1 MINNYDNLNKSII
14 EARGNKN
21 SILQSYEIFIDNF
34 NKLNDKYKFSV
45 SFSSDYIFKQL
56 EEIVNSKPRTL
67 NYIPFG
73 IKDIFNTEV
82 LPTEM
87 GSEIWKG
94 FKAGNNA
101 RIVDE
106 IIFRGGLSF
115 CKTSTAEFAVDYI
128 EEGHTL
134 NPHNIEHITGT
145 SSAGSAVAVA
155 CGALPICLGSQTAG
169 SIIRPASFCG
179 VFGFKPSFGA
189 FDRTGVLKTT
199 DTLDTIGLI
208 GCDIDVIFKTFVE
221 LYQSTKDYPL
231 AQKYRKNYLDKIN
244 KKPNILLLGGQ
255 LNIYNS
261 YDNYV
266 QKDFESIS
274 HELSLKYNVV
284 QIKDEEI
291 DFLNNVHDSQKIIY
305 DKALSYYFLEESK
318 EFGKISNVMSDMI
331 NRGSKYSDVEY
342 INQINIQ
349 RELSTRMNDVMNKYN
364 IDYIVT
370 PSTAT
375 VAPKI
380 GKNEILDSGL
390 IWTYF
395 GMPSV
400 SLPVFYN
407 DTLGLPYGLQIVAP
421 RYHDFS
427 LLEFSKA
434 LLHVNFSNFNK

>member
-1 MINNYDNLNKSII
+1 MINNYDNLNKSIT
-14 EARGNKN
+14 EAYGNTN

-34 NKLNDKYKFSV
+34 NKLNKEYKFSV
-45 SFSSDYIFKQL
+45 SFSSDYIFEQL
-56 EEIVNSKPRTL
+56 EGIVNSKPRTL

-73 IKDIFNTEV
+73 IKDTFNTKV

-128 EEGHTL
+128 EEGFTL
-134 NPHNIEHITGT
+134 NPHNVKHITGT

-179 VFGFKPSFGA
+179 VYGFKPSFGA

-208 GCDIDVIFKTFVE
+208 GCDIDIVFKTFFE
-221 LYQSTKDYPL
+221 LYQSTRDYPL
-231 AQKYRKNYLDKIN
+231 AQKYKKNYLDKAS
-244 KKPNILLLGGQ
+244 KKPNILLLGAQ

-261 YDNYV
+261 YAKYV

-284 QIKDEEI
+284 QVGDKEI
-291 DFLNNVHDSQKIIY
+291 DFLNDVHNSQLIIY
-305 DKALSYYFLEESK
+305 DKALSYYFLEEAK
-318 EFGKISNVMSDMI
+318 QFGKISNVMSNMI
-331 NRGSKYSDVEY
+331 DRGNEYSDTDY
-342 INQINIQ
+342 IAQIKLQENLTTKMNQ
-349 RELSTRMNDVMNKYN
+349 LMHDYD
-364 IDYIVT
+364 IDYIIT
-370 PSTAT
+370 PSTAS

-380 GKNEILDSGL
+380 GCHELKDSAL

-395 GMPSV
+395 GMPTVSV
-400 SLPVFYN
+400 PVFQDN
-407 DTLGLPYGLQIVAP
+407 VLNLPYGLQIVSS
-421 RYHDFS
+421 RYNDFS
-427 LLEFSKA
+427 LLKFAKA
-434 LLHVNFSNFNK
+434 FEDRINK

>member
-1 MINNYDNLNKSII
+1 MINNYDNLNKSITGACGD
-14 EARGNKN
+14 ENG
-21 SILQSYEIFIDNF
+21 ILQSYEIFIDNF
-34 NKLNDKYKFSV
+34 NKLNKKYKFSV

-56 EEIVNSKPRTL
+56 EEIVNSKPRSL

-73 IKDIFNTEV
+73 IKDTFNTKV

-94 FKAGNNA
+94 FRAGNNA

-128 EEGHTL
+128 EEGYTL
-134 NPHNIEHITGT
+134 NPHNIKHITGT
-145 SSAGSAVAVA
+145 SSTGSAVAVA
-155 CGALPICLGSQTAG
+155 CGALPVCLGSQTAG

-208 GCDIDVIFKTFVE
+208 GCDIDVVFKTFVE

-231 AQKYRKNYLDKIN
+231 AQKYQKKYLDKIS

-261 YDNYV
+261 YANYV

-274 HELSLKYNVV
+274 NELASKYNVIQV
-284 QIKDEEI
+284 DDKEI
-291 DFLNNVHDSQKIIY
+291 DFLNDVHDSQLIIY
-305 DKALSYYFLEESK
+305 DKSLSYYFLEEAK
-318 EFGKISNVMSDMI
+318 QFGKMSNVMSNMI
-331 NRGSKYSDVEY
+331 NRGNKYSD
-342 INQINIQ
+342 N
-349 RELSTRMNDVMNKYN
+349 
-364 IDYIVT
+364 DYIEQIKLQDHLTTKMNQLMQYYDVDFIIT
-370 PSTAT
+370 PSTASA
-375 VAPKI
+375 APEI
-380 GKNEILDSGL
+380 GLHELEDSAL

-395 GMPSV
+395 GMPSISV
-400 SLPVFYN
+400 PVFQN
-407 DTLGLPYGLQIVAP
+407 SLLNLPYGLQIVGS
-421 RYHDFS
+421 RYDDLS
-427 LLEFSKA
+427 LLKFAKVLEERI
-434 LLHVNFSNFNK
+434 NKII

>member
-1 MINNYDNLNKSII
+1 MTSNYNTLIKNIV

-21 SILQSYEIFIDNF
+21 LIFKNYEIFIDKF

-45 SFSSDYIFKQL
+45 SLSIDYIFKQL

-73 IKDIFNTEV
+73 IKDTFNTKV
-82 LPTEM
+82 LPTQM

-106 IIFRGGLSF
+106 ITFRGGLSF
-115 CKTSTAEFAVDYI
+115 CKTSTAEFAVNYI
-128 EEGHTL
+128 EAGYTL

-145 SSAGSAVAVA
+145 SSAGSAVAIA

-189 FDRTGVLKTT
+189 FDRTGILKTT
-199 DTLDTIGLI
+199 DTLDTIGLL
-208 GCDIDVIFKTFVE
+208 GCDMDVILKAFLE
-221 LYQSTKDYPL
+221 LYQSSKDYPL
-231 AQKYRKNYLDKIN
+231 SQKYKKNYIDKIN
-244 KKPNILLLGGQ
+244 RKPNILLLGGQ
-255 LNIYNS
+255 LNVFNS
-261 YDNYV
+261 FESYV

-274 HELSLKYNVV
+274 HELASKYNVIQV
-284 QIKDEEI
+284 KDKEI
-291 DFLNNVHDSQKIIY
+291 NFLNNVHQSHKIIY

-318 EFGKISNVMSDMI
+318 LNEKISVVMSEMI
-331 NRGSKYSDVEY
+331 DRGSKFSDRDYV
-342 INQINIQ
+342 NQIKIQ
-349 RELSTRMNDVMNKYN
+349 RESTIRFDEVMNKYN

-370 PSTAT
+370 PSTGS

-380 GKNEILDSGL
+380 GKNEILDSCL
-390 IWTYF
+390 IWTYL

-400 SLPVFYN
+400 SIPAFYN
-407 DTLGLPYGLQIVAP
+407 NDFGLPYGLQIISP
-421 RYHDFS
+421 RYDD
-427 LLEFSKA
+427 LLLLSFSKDLYE
-434 LLHVNFSNFNK
+434 LLKQ

>member
-1 MINNYDNLNKSII
+1 MIKNYDNLNKSII
-14 EARGNKN
+14 EANGNKN
-21 SILQSYEIFIDNF
+21 RILQSYEIFIDNF
-34 NKLNDKYKFSV
+34 NKLNKEFKFSV
-45 SFSSDYIFKQL
+45 SFSSDYIFEQL
-56 EEIVNSKPRTL
+56 EGIVNSKTRAL

-73 IKDIFNTEV
+73 IKDTFNTKV

-87 GSEIWKG
+87 GSELWKG

-128 EEGHTL
+128 EEGYTL
-134 NPHNIEHITGT
+134 NPHNVKHITGT
-145 SSAGSAVAVA
+145 SSTGSAVAVA

-221 LYQSTKDYPL
+221 LFQSTRDYPF
-231 AQKYRKNYLDKIN
+231 AQRYQKNYLDKAS

-261 YDNYV
+261 YASYV
-266 QKDFESIS
+266 KKDFESIS
-274 HELSLKYNVV
+274 HELSSKYNVIEV
-284 QIKDEEI
+284 NDKEI
-291 DFLNNVHDSQKIIY
+291 DFLNAVHTSQLIIY
-305 DKALSYYFLEESK
+305 DKALSYYFIEEAK
-318 EFGKISNVMSDMI
+318 QFGKISTVMSNMI
-331 NRGSKYSDVEY
+331 DRGNEYSDNDY
-342 INQINIQ
+342 MAQIKLQEN
-349 RELSTRMNDVMNKYN
+349 LTTKMNKLMQDYD
-364 IDYIVT
+364 IDYIIT
-370 PSTAT
+370 PSTASA
-375 VAPKI
+375 APKI
-380 GKNEILDSGL
+380 GFHELEDSAL

-400 SLPVFYN
+400 SLPVFQN
-407 DTLGLPYGLQIVAP
+407 SLLNLPYGLQIVGS
-421 RYHDFS
+421 RYDDLS
-427 LLEFSKA
+427 LLKFVKVFDERI
-434 LLHVNFSNFNK
+434 N

>member
-1 MINNYDNLNKSII
+1 MINNYDNLNKSIT
-14 EARGNKN
+14 EACGNKN
-21 SILQSYEIFIDNF
+21 SILQSYELFIDNF
-34 NKLNDKYKFSV
+34 NKLNKKYKFSV
-45 SFSSDYIFKQL
+45 SFSSDYIFEQL
-56 EEIVNSKPRTL
+56 EGIVNSKPRAL

-73 IKDIFNTEV
+73 IKDTFNTKV

-128 EEGHTL
+128 EEGYTL
-134 NPHNIEHITGT
+134 NPHNVKHITGT
-145 SSAGSAVAVA
+145 SSTGSAVAVA

-221 LYQSTKDYPL
+221 LYQSTRDYPL
-231 AQKYRKNYLDKIN
+231 AQKYQKNYLDKAS

-261 YDNYV
+261 YASYV

-274 HELSLKYNVV
+274 LELSLKYNVV
-284 QIKDEEI
+284 RVNDKEI
-291 DFLNNVHDSQKIIY
+291 DFLNDVHTSQLIIY
-305 DKALSYYFLEESK
+305 DKALSYYFLEEAK
-318 EFGKISNVMSDMI
+318 QFGKISSVMSNMI
-331 NRGSKYSDVEY
+331 DRGNEYSDNDY
-342 INQINIQ
+342 IVQIKLQENLTTKMNQ
-349 RELSTRMNDVMNKYN
+349 LMHDYD
-364 IDYIVT
+364 IDYIIT
-370 PSTAT
+370 PSTASA
-375 VAPKI
+375 APKI
-380 GKNEILDSGL
+380 GCHELEDSAL

-400 SLPVFYN
+400 SVPVFQN
-407 DTLGLPYGLQIVAP
+407 SLLNLPYGLQIVGS
-421 RYHDFS
+421 RYNDLS
-427 LLEFSKA
+427 LLKFVKVFEERI
-434 LLHVNFSNFNK
+434 N